1 LLKIA
6 AIISHKTIN
15 CFYQHQLV
23 FDDANGI
30 QKTKN
35 HSLLKMSRET
45 NKKGVLK
52 ICKITT
58 ETRKFLAFS
67 II

>member
-1 LLKIA
+1 SIRPAVIVLRKLLTIA

-23 FDDANGI
+23 FDNANGI

-35 HSLLKMSRET
+35 LL
-45 NKKGVLK
+45 L
-52 ICKITT
+52 
-58 ETRKFLAFS
+58 L
-67 II
+67 